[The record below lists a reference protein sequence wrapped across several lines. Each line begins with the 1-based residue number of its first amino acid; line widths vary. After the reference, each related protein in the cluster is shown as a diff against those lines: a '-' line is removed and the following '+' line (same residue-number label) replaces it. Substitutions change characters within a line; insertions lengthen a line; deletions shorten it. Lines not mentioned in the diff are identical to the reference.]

1 MKTSRCTTQ
10 AKIMCDVDI
19 VGVVED
25 GAGNVRRLSPMGA
38 CAMFKLLNLVNIQ
51 ALKPSMLLP
60 LLANSSC

>member
-1 MKTSRCTTQ
+1 
-10 AKIMCDVDI
+10 MCDVDI

-51 ALKPSMLLP
+51 ALKPGPSMLLP
-60 LLANSSC
+60 LSVRFSPIRLADCDWA

>member
-1 MKTSRCTTQ
+1 
-10 AKIMCDVDI
+10 MCDVDI